1 MTDDRTT
8 AAPWHLWVVGIA
20 SLLWNAVGAFDYVMT
35 KTHNADYLAS
45 FTPEQIG
52 WFESFPVWMNVAW
65 ALGVWG
71 AVAGSVLLLL
81 RHRWAVVAF
90 ALSVAG
96 LVVATVYQFGLS
108 NMPASLNTSGGMAF
122 TATLWVVAIL
132 LLWYST
138 RMRARGVLR

>member
-1 MTDDRTT
+1 MTDDRTM
-8 AAPWHLWVVGIA
+8 AAPWHLWAVGIA
-20 SLLWNAVGAFDYVMT
+20 SLLWNAGGAFDYVMT
-35 KTHNADYLAS
+35 KTHNADYLAR

-52 WFESFPVWMNVAW
+52 WFDSFPVWMNLAW

-96 LVVATVYQFGLS
+96 LVIATIYQFALS
-108 NMPASLNTSGGMAF
+108 NMPASLSTSGGMAF
-122 TATLWVVAIL
+122 TAALWVVAIL
-132 LLWYST
+132 LLWYAT
-138 RMRARGVLR
+138 RMRARRVLR